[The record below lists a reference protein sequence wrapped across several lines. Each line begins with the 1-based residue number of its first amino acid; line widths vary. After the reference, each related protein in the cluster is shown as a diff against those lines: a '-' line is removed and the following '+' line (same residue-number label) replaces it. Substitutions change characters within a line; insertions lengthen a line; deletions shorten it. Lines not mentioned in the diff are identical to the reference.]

1 MGKISFY
8 HFLTKSP
15 WSKEETLPV
24 HVRVSKTS
32 VLILSLRRWQDFVH
46 EWFSCLSRHARKFSR
61 APLSLELPPLSLNT
75 LITEQRGVSLRLGKL
90 WHVNR
95 VFDRLTVICCWNKG
109 KRFPTMPNL
118 ERTLGTISRERVPE
132 FPGALGWREHS
143 RGVTWRWS
151 VRDVFECC
159 AVCCPRCHVNSAVL
173 HPFRTQVIIR
183 CNIYFLS
190 YPSASI
196 LHNGSFGLPF
206 LASLFPW
213 IFKYAIYDQ

>member
-46 EWFSCLSRHARKFSR
+46 EWFSCLSRHAREFSR

-95 VFDRLTVICCWNKG
+95 VFDRSTVICCWNKG
-109 KRFPTMPNL
+109 KRFPTHAQPREDPGNDFQ
-118 ERTLGTISRERVPE
+118 GTSSRVPGRAGLE
-132 FPGALGWREHS
+132 GTFTRCYMTLKRARRVRQLC
-143 RGVTWRWS
+143 S
-151 VRDVFECC
+151 VL
-159 AVCCPRCHVNSAVL
+159 S
-173 HPFRTQVIIR
+173 QVS
-183 CNIYFLS
+183 CKLS
-190 YPSASI
+190 CFASFQDSG
-196 LHNGSFGLPF
+196 NY
-206 LASLFPW
+206 
-213 IFKYAIYDQ
+213 KV